1 MLHLGTGIAL
11 GPLCPRSAEI
21 SRATS
26 IGQSRRPQC
35 RRFRLRFS
43 CLPGTFMSHL
53 HGDQFVIDLHFF
65 GQEIRSNGRFVL
77 VGELLVHVLIHQ

>member
-1 MLHLGTGIAL
+1 
-11 GPLCPRSAEI
+11 
-21 SRATS
+21 
-26 IGQSRRPQC
+26 
-35 RRFRLRFS
+35 
-43 CLPGTFMSHL
+43 MSHL